1 MSTVF
6 ANSRVG
12 LALAGSNG
20 SGFTLAEES
29 HSDHLLEP
37 AEAERWMVVREGRQ
51 CVTRPAAGDGHPSE
65 LPEACCTGGT

>member
-12 LALAGSNG
+12 LPLAGSNG

-37 AEAERWMVVREGRQ
+37 AEAERWTVVHEGGRVRHQ
-51 CVTRPAAGDGHPSE
+51 AGCWRWAPK
-65 LPEACCTGGT
+65 